1 MFIFRAPYFS
11 WEFMTTQFRQAT
23 HNDHAQIWAI
33 IEKAILR
40 RKNDGSNQWQ
50 DGYPNPTVISND
62 INKNASYVLTSNE
75 TIVGYCAV
83 LINDEPEY
91 KILRKLGHKFRFCRL
106 SSPRCFRRLFRKRV
120 SKKNHSTH
128 S

>member
-1 MFIFRAPYFS
+1 
-11 WEFMTTQFRQAT
+11 MTTQFRQAT

-91 KILRKLGHKFRFCRL
+91 KNIEEIGSQIQIL
-106 SSPRCFRRLFRKRV
+106 SSFIASLFPKII
-120 SKKNHSTH
+120 
-128 S
+128 